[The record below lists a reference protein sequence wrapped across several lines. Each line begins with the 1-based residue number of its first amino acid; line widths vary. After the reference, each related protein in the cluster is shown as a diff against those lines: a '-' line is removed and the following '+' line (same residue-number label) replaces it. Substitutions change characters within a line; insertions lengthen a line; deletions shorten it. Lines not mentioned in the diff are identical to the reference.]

1 MRRLG
6 DGLATEKE
14 KKKRVIE
21 ESEVS
26 ELGRTRHWPGRTRL
40 GAAFQEPHPQ

>member
-1 MRRLG
+1 LRRLG

-21 ESEVS
+21 ESEGS
-26 ELGRTRHWPGRTRL
+26 GLNNSLDASTE
-40 GAAFQEPHPQ
+40 